1 MVERNR
7 QFSSFA
13 RAAHGVR
20 RRWREG
26 TRAWGRLRRPFTAII
41 LTAGVALALLWYAS
55 GPALMSREPQLGHV
69 VRAYGTVRMG
79 SEWKRLETGKGLT
92 TPVRSGEQIQTGEHS
107 AAQVLFFGGSRLE
120 LEAGSVAQVY
130 REQGQVVVRVILGTG
145 YFEFS
150 GDSELGRS
158 FAWVKPNGKLALVPR
173 DSRVVMALH
182 AARRI
187 EDAVEDQAI
196 EIKVIEADSRDP
208 ENVELAMLANGG
220 GEVEGFVPLIVPPIV
235 ERARA
240 GDEES
245 AEPTVLGRHL
255 ASLRDAGIGHPRA
268 IFPPSEAVLNLE
280 TAIKS
285 AFKWTTVRGP
295 LANPVVGYEVVVRP
309 AFNYE
314 VEDTARKNQIFRT
327 KGLPEFGSE
336 EDPENPQTASLPLDR
351 IGGTGV
357 FLWSVR
363 AVTAN
368 GTRGPASASR
378 WLEIKF
384 PEMLRAPEILTP
396 RVE

>member
-1 MVERNR
+1 M
-7 QFSSFA
+7 
-13 RAAHGVR
+13 
-20 RRWREG
+20 
-26 TRAWGRLRRPFTAII
+26 
-41 LTAGVALALLWYAS
+41 LWYAT
-55 GPALMSREPQLGHV
+55 GPAMQRREPQLGHV
-69 VRAYGTVRMG
+69 VRAYGTVRIG
-79 SEWKRLETGKGLT
+79 SEWNRLATGKGLT
-92 TPVRSGEQIQTGEHS
+92 VPMRSGDQIQTGEHS

-150 GDSELGRS
+150 GDSEIGRS

-182 AARRI
+182 AARRL

-196 EIKVIEADSRDP
+196 EVKVIEADSRDP
-208 ENVELAMLANGG
+208 ENIELAMLANGG
-220 GEVEGFVPLIVPPIV
+220 GETEGFVPLIVPPIV
-235 ERARA
+235 EKPRAA
-240 GDEES
+240 DDEEG
-245 AEPTVLGRHL
+245 EPAVLGRHL
-255 ASLRDAGIGHPRA
+255 ASLRENGIGHPRA
-268 IFPPSEAVLNLE
+268 IYPPSEAVLNLE

-285 AFKWTTVRGP
+285 AFKWTTVSGP
-295 LANPVVGYEVVVRP
+295 AQNPVVGYEVVVRP

-314 VEDTARKNQIFRT
+314 VEDTARKHQVFRT

-336 EDPENPQTASLPLDR
+336 ENPENPHTASLPLDR

-363 AVTAN
+363 AVTAD

-384 PEMLRAPEILTP
+384 PEMLSAPQILTP